1 MTTELNLKDRLNNNV
16 DKAQKQWNAFTVRT
30 SELFETGN
38 ARWKELSQQLSIA
51 ALFDR
56 LNINQT
62 DLSTLESRV
71 NALEAQVA
79 ELVQAQTKKPT
90 RKPRAKKKAAV
101 KKTTAAKT
109 ASVQ

>member
-1 MTTELNLKDRLNNNV
+1 MTTELNLKDRLNDNV

-62 DLSTLESRV
+62 DLRQEDRERIEEEMQISPSHRFKINYLFIIE
-71 NALEAQVA
+71 NE
-79 ELVQAQTKKPT
+79 
-90 RKPRAKKKAAV
+90 
-101 KKTTAAKT
+101 
-109 ASVQ
+109 